1 MQKAWLSG
9 ESAGAVFETYEACRD
24 NLRSDLNA
32 LDFVTMAAHEFAYSN
47 MRFHNRCLL
56 VVFLG
61 NGDTPLNFVEENMVV
76 NSPTGA
82 IHFGL

>member
-1 MQKAWLSG
+1 MQKAWHSG

-47 MRFHNRCLL
+47 MRFHNSASWL
-56 VVFLG
+56 F
-61 NGDTPLNFVEENMVV
+61 F
-76 NSPTGA
+76 
-82 IHFGL
+82 